1 MCRML
6 SVLIITKFVH
16 IYVISRTSPY
26 VYFKCHTVMYL
37 QYLNDLEKDK
47 RYQNW
52 PSSVQDILR
61 PTFPGMLRHVAKNF
75 FHLVSSE

>member
-1 MCRML
+1 
-6 SVLIITKFVH
+6 
-16 IYVISRTSPY
+16 
-26 VYFKCHTVMYL
+26 MYL

-75 FHLVSSE
+75 FHLVSSEQLFQLLDYGLENLFLKEMNIEQYL